1 MPRSKVPAKPGFPIL
16 FLIYAAFIAL
26 GTPDGMFGVAWP
38 TMRQGFGVPIDA
50 IGLAMVF
57 GTTGYF
63 LSTFLMGRLLATL
76 PIQGLLSLSC
86 GLVGLT
92 FIGNCLVPS
101 WNWFAVLG
109 LTVGF
114 GAGGIDAGLNTYV
127 ALRLGERE
135 MHWLHAC
142 YGLGATL
149 GPFLMTAVLN
159 RSGGWRPAYVI
170 MACVQLSLAAAYLF
184 TRSEWKRFGQNG
196 KKGRTEKKLTG
207 HKTPLLET
215 LGHGPSWAGM
225 LLFFLYSGAELGLGF
240 WAYTILTESRGVA
253 PTLAGVLAGG
263 FYGFFTVGRI
273 LSGFYIKKVPTQS
286 LLVGSLALAL
296 VGANLLWANLGP
308 RPSFFGMILTGFVI
322 APVFP
327 CLVSS
332 TRMRVGER
340 HAGNTIGMQMAAAGT
355 GAALLPSLMGV
366 LARRVSVEA
375 IPAALVVLF
384 AAILGLYWVSSRP
397 KLRVK

>member
-1 MPRSKVPAKPGFPIL
+1 
-16 FLIYAAFIAL
+16 
-26 GTPDGMFGVAWP
+26 
-38 TMRQGFGVPIDA
+38 
-50 IGLAMVF
+50 
-57 GTTGYF
+57 
-63 LSTFLMGRLLATL
+63 
-76 PIQGLLSLSC
+76 
-86 GLVGLT
+86 
-92 FIGNCLVPS
+92 
-101 WNWFAVLG
+101 
-109 LTVGF
+109 
-114 GAGGIDAGLNTYV
+114 
-127 ALRLGERE
+127 
-135 MHWLHAC
+135 
-142 YGLGATL
+142 
-149 GPFLMTAVLN
+149 
-159 RSGGWRPAYVI
+159 
-170 MACVQLSLAAAYLF
+170 
-184 TRSEWKRFGQNG
+184 
-196 KKGRTEKKLTG
+196 
-207 HKTPLLET
+207 
-215 LGHGPSWAGM
+215 M